1 MGLQHVLVAVSDPEK
16 VNDSLTRRRIQEG
29 KVQRIGRG
37 MSKDIERIIALS
49 PDIYLQDL
57 YSATER
63 IRIWWHQGSILSTSI
78 TGRSRIC
85 SDEQNGLRS

>member
-1 MGLQHVLVAVSDPEK
+1 MGLQHVLVAVSDPER

-37 MSKDIERIIALS
+37 MSKDIERIIALN

-57 YSATER
+57 YSATEKDTDLVASG
-63 IRIWWHQGSILSTSI
+63 INIVYFNNWKEQDLL
-78 TGRSRIC
+78 GRA
-85 SDEQNGLRS
+85 EMA